1 MKRRILFVD
10 DEPNLLEGL
19 KRMLRPLRHEWEM
32 EFVGN
37 GAAAL
42 ECLSRTT
49 WDVVVSD
56 VRMPSMNGVELLNK
70 IKNQHPH
77 TVRLLLSGQADTAV
91 IMNAIGPAHQYLSK
105 PCDAELLKSTISRAC
120 ALGDLLQDET
130 IKQLVSQI
138 ESIPSLPSLY
148 LELEEELQSCDSSL
162 ETAAA
167 IVSKDV
173 GMTAKILKLV
183 NSAFLGIPQNVSDPL
198 QAVRY
203 LGLDTIKTLV
213 LTFQVFQQFGQ
224 RDSVGFDMDHFWHH
238 SLSTGEQARKIA
250 KEENAPRVVVEASL
264 AGGLL
269 HDVGMLLLL
278 TYFPERYQE
287 TITLLNNGECSLME
301 AELEIFGATH
311 AEVGAYLLGLWGIP
325 TSVIEA
331 LAFHHCPAKS
341 LVHTLNPLIAVHI
354 ANGLVEEK
362 DLHPLEGN
370 SPCLDLAFLTELG
383 FLNQL
388 NMWRELPLAPS

>member
-42 ECLSRTT
+42 ECLGRAT

-56 VRMPSMNGVELLNK
+56 VRMPSMNGVELLNE

-77 TVRLLLSGQADTAV
+77 TVRLLLSGQADTAA

-105 PCDAELLKSTISRAC
+105 PCDPELLKSTISRAC
-120 ALGDLLQDET
+120 ALGDLLQDEN

-148 LELEEELQSCDSSL
+148 LELEAELQSCDSSI

-173 GMTAKILKLV
+173 GMTAKILKVV

-203 LGLDTIKTLV
+203 LGLETIKTLV

-224 RDSVGFDMDHFWHH
+224 RGSVGFDMDHFWQH

-250 KEENAPRVVVEASL
+250 KEGNAPRAVVEASL

-278 TYFPERYQE
+278 IYFPARYQE
-287 TITLLNNGECSLME
+287 TIALLNNGECSLMD
-301 AELEIFGATH
+301 AEMEIFGATH

-325 TSVIEA
+325 NPVIEA
-331 LAFHHCPAKS
+331 LAFHHRPAKS
-341 LVHTLNPLIAVHI
+341 LVHTLNPLVAVHI

-362 DLHPLEGN
+362 DLHPMEGN
-370 SPCLDLAFLTELG
+370 SPYFDLAFLTDLG
-383 FLNQL
+383 LSNQL
-388 NMWRELPLAPS
+388 NMWRELPVEPS